1 MDHLT
6 RPFLSRAQCWVGSG
20 WFVSLSIK
28 RVGSGF
34 LGFGQVFLNLDRVFL
49 VGSDFA

>member
-1 MDHLT
+1 VDHLT

-28 RVGSGF
+28 RGRVGFSWF
-34 LGFGQVFLNLDRVFL
+34 WSDFFDLDRVFL